1 MLLSAAKG
9 QRPRN
14 YLSCCYSCRISHLAY
29 ALSTPTTML
38 PQFLLFFVGPW
49 SVVVVQLVVRSLP
62 TPEIRGSN
70 PIIGKFY
77 FLSTVL
83 KDENKE
89 KEAWNVL
96 IKKNIIYGCKGRP
109 LLHFVFLFNIRK
121 PKTDPTSAKI
131 V

>member
-1 MLLSAAKG
+1 
-9 QRPRN
+9 
-14 YLSCCYSCRISHLAY
+14 
-29 ALSTPTTML
+29 ML